1 MEYKDFLEEVK
12 NSIKEYLP
20 DSFKD
25 ATVDILK
32 VKKNNG
38 VELNG
43 LTVRKTGQKISPV
56 LYLDQHYRNLQQGLT
71 NIQDICK
78 NVAEGITQN
87 QRSFDVND
95 ILDPEKI
102 KDRVTFSVI
111 GAKNNISML
120 QDMPHRIKDDMAMV
134 YRIITHQGEEEIGSV
149 NVTDKIA
156 EGLNL
161 SENDLYNMAMENT
174 PKMFPAQFQ
183 SLFETLKQTM
193 PEISEMIT
201 ETQVDDNLMY
211 VLSNE
216 QKINGAS
223 VLFYPHIQEE
233 IYKRMGAEY
242 YVLPS
247 SIHGTIIVP
256 KDATM
261 DADSLRDM
269 VMDVNKTMVEPDE
282 ILTDN
287 VYEYD
292 ARAKT
297 ITVANDERYKVNE
310 KDILRSGY
318 KPTKTL
324 KSNMES
330 LNKAMQKNCTIKDVR
345 QLVNDSMTPDVAKDI
360 AKDIVKE
367 CKMQEIALDL
377 PER

>member
-12 NSIKEYLP
+12 NNIKDYLP

-25 ATVDILK
+25 ATVDIQK

-95 ILDPEKI
+95 ILNPEKI

-134 YRIITHQGEEEIGSV
+134 YRIIVNQENQEVGSV
-149 NVTDKIA
+149 KISDQLA
-156 EGLNL
+156 ESLNL
-161 SENDLYNMAMENT
+161 NEKDLYNMAMENT
-174 PKMFPAQFQ
+174 PKLFPAQFQ
-183 SLFETLKQTM
+183 SMYDVLKKMM
-193 PEISEMIT
+193 PEMAEMMGPNIF
-201 ETQVDDNLMY
+201 EDSMY

-216 QKINGAS
+216 QNIDGAS
-223 VLFYPHIQEE
+223 ALFYPGVQEE
-233 IYKRMGAEY
+233 IYKHMGKEY

-247 SIHGTIIVP
+247 SIHETIIVP
-256 KDATM
+256 KNASMNATE
-261 DADSLRDM
+261 LKNM
-269 VMDVNKTMVEPDE
+269 VMEINGKEVSPDE
-282 ILTDN
+282 VLTDS

-292 ARAKT
+292 ARSKT
-297 ITVANDERYKVNE
+297 LTIANDERYRVNT
-310 KDILRSGY
+310 KDIVKAGF

-324 KSNMES
+324 VKSMES
-330 LNKAMQKNCTIKDVR
+330 LNKSVGRNCSLKDVKELA
-345 QLVNDSMTPDVAKDI
+345 QDAKASTITKDI

-367 CKMQEIALDL
+367 CQVQEMTMDL
-377 PER
+377 PTR

>member
-12 NSIKEYLP
+12 NNIKDYLP

-25 ATVDILK
+25 ATVDIQK

-134 YRIITHQGEEEIGSV
+134 YRIIVNQENQEVGSV
-149 NVTDKIA
+149 KISDQLA
-156 EGLNL
+156 ESLNL
-161 SENDLYNMAMENT
+161 NEKDLYNMAMENT
-174 PKMFPAQFQ
+174 PKLFPAQFQ
-183 SLFETLKQTM
+183 SMFDVLKKMM
-193 PEISEMIT
+193 PEMAEMMEPNIF
-201 ETQVDDNLMY
+201 EDSMY

-216 QKINGAS
+216 QNIDGAS
-223 VLFYPHIQEE
+223 ALFYPGVQEE
-233 IYKRMGAEY
+233 IYKHMGKEY

-247 SIHGTIIVP
+247 SIHETIIVP
-256 KDATM
+256 KNASMNATE
-261 DADSLRDM
+261 LKNM
-269 VMDVNKTMVEPDE
+269 VMEINGKEVSPDE
-282 ILTDN
+282 VLTDS

-292 ARAKT
+292 ARSKT
-297 ITVANDERYKVNE
+297 LTIANDERYRVNT
-310 KDILRSGY
+310 KDIVKAGF

-324 KSNMES
+324 VKSMES
-330 LNKAMQKNCTIKDVR
+330 LNKSVGRNCSLKDVKELA
-345 QLVNDSMTPDVAKDI
+345 QDAKASTITKDI

-367 CKMQEIALDL
+367 CQVQEMTMDL
-377 PER
+377 PTR

>member
-12 NSIKEYLP
+12 NNIKDYLP

-25 ATVDILK
+25 ATVDIQK

-134 YRIITHQGEEEIGSV
+134 YRIIVNQENQEVGSV
-149 NVTDKIA
+149 KISDQLA
-156 EGLNL
+156 ESLNL
-161 SENDLYNMAMENT
+161 NEKDLYNMAMENT
-174 PKMFPAQFQ
+174 PKLFPAQFQ
-183 SLFETLKQTM
+183 SMFDVLKKMM
-193 PEISEMIT
+193 PEMAEMMEPNIF
-201 ETQVDDNLMY
+201 EDYMY

-216 QKINGAS
+216 QNIDGAS
-223 VLFYPHIQEE
+223 ALFYPGVQEE
-233 IYKRMGAEY
+233 IYKHMGKEY

-247 SIHGTIIVP
+247 SIHETMIVP
-256 KDATM
+256 KNASMNATE
-261 DADSLRDM
+261 LKNM
-269 VMDVNKTMVEPDE
+269 VMELNGTKVSPDE
-282 ILTDN
+282 VLTDS

-292 ARAKT
+292 ARSKT
-297 ITVANDERYKVNE
+297 LTIANDERYRVNT
-310 KDILRSGY
+310 KDIVKAGF

-324 KSNMES
+324 VKSMES
-330 LNKAMQKNCTIKDVR
+330 LNKSVGRNCSLKDVKELA
-345 QLVNDSMTPDVAKDI
+345 QDAKASTITKDI

-367 CKMQEIALDL
+367 CQVQEMTMDL
-377 PER
+377 PTR

>member
-1 MEYKDFLEEVK
+1 MSYKEFLEEVK

-25 ATVDILK
+25 ATVDIQK

-134 YRIITHQGEEEIGSV
+134 YRIIVNQENQEVGSV
-149 NVTDKIA
+149 KISDQLA
-156 EGLNL
+156 ESLNL
-161 SENDLYNMAMENT
+161 NEKDLYNMAMENT
-174 PKMFPAQFQ
+174 PKLFPAQFQ
-183 SLFETLKQTM
+183 SMYDVLKKMM
-193 PEISEMIT
+193 PEMAEMMGPNIF
-201 ETQVDDNLMY
+201 EDSMY

-216 QKINGAS
+216 QNIDGAS
-223 VLFYPHIQEE
+223 ALFYPGVQEE
-233 IYKRMGAEY
+233 IYKHMGKEY

-247 SIHGTIIVP
+247 SIHETIIVP
-256 KDATM
+256 KNASMNATE
-261 DADSLRDM
+261 LKNM
-269 VMDVNKTMVEPDE
+269 VMEINGKEVSPDE
-282 ILTDN
+282 VLTDS

-292 ARAKT
+292 ARSKT
-297 ITVANDERYKVNE
+297 LTIANDERYRVNT
-310 KDILRSGY
+310 KDIVKAGF

-324 KSNMES
+324 VKSMES
-330 LNKAMQKNCTIKDVR
+330 LNKSVGRNCSLKDVKELA
-345 QLVNDSMTPDVAKDI
+345 QDAKASTITKDI

-367 CKMQEIALDL
+367 CQVQEMTMDL
-377 PER
+377 PTR

>member
-12 NSIKEYLP
+12 NNIKDYLP

-25 ATVDILK
+25 ATVDIQK

-134 YRIITHQGEEEIGSV
+134 YRIIVNQENQEVGSV
-149 NVTDKIA
+149 KISDQLA
-156 EGLNL
+156 ESLNL
-161 SENDLYNMAMENT
+161 NEKDLYNMAMENT
-174 PKMFPAQFQ
+174 PKLFPAQFQ
-183 SLFETLKQTM
+183 SMFDVLKKMM
-193 PEISEMIT
+193 PEMAEIMEPNIFEDS
-201 ETQVDDNLMY
+201 MY

-216 QKINGAS
+216 QNIDGAS
-223 VLFYPHIQEE
+223 ALFYPGVQEE
-233 IYKRMGAEY
+233 IYKHMGKEY

-247 SIHGTIIVP
+247 SIHETIIVP
-256 KDATM
+256 KNASMNATE
-261 DADSLRDM
+261 LKNM
-269 VMDVNKTMVEPDE
+269 VMEINGKEVSPDE
-282 ILTDN
+282 VLTDS

-292 ARAKT
+292 ARSKT
-297 ITVANDERYKVNE
+297 LTIANDERYRVNT
-310 KDILRSGY
+310 KDIVKAGF

-324 KSNMES
+324 VKSMES
-330 LNKAMQKNCTIKDVR
+330 LNKSVGRNCSLKDVKKLA
-345 QLVNDSMTPDVAKDI
+345 QDAKASTITKDI

-367 CKMQEIALDL
+367 CQVQEMTMDL
-377 PER
+377 PKR

>member
-12 NSIKEYLP
+12 NNIKDYLP

-25 ATVDILK
+25 ATVDIQK

-134 YRIITHQGEEEIGSV
+134 YRIIVNQENQEVGSV
-149 NVTDKIA
+149 KISDQLA
-156 EGLNL
+156 ESLNL
-161 SENDLYNMAMENT
+161 NEKDLYNMAMENT
-174 PKMFPAQFQ
+174 PKLFPAQFQ
-183 SLFETLKQTM
+183 SMFDVLKKMM
-193 PEISEMIT
+193 PEMAEMMEPNIF
-201 ETQVDDNLMY
+201 EDSMY

-216 QKINGAS
+216 QNIDGAS
-223 VLFYPHIQEE
+223 ALFYPGVQEE
-233 IYKRMGAEY
+233 IYKHMGKEY

-247 SIHGTIIVP
+247 SIHETMIVP
-256 KDATM
+256 KNASMNATE
-261 DADSLRDM
+261 LKNM
-269 VMDVNKTMVEPDE
+269 VMELNGTKVSPDE
-282 ILTDN
+282 VLTDS

-292 ARAKT
+292 ARSKT
-297 ITVANDERYKVNE
+297 LTIANDERYRVNT
-310 KDILRSGY
+310 KDIVKAGF

-324 KSNMES
+324 VKSMES
-330 LNKAMQKNCTIKDVR
+330 LNKSVGRNCSLKDVKELA
-345 QLVNDSMTPDVAKDI
+345 QDAKASTITKDI

-367 CKMQEIALDL
+367 CQVQEMTMDL
-377 PER
+377 PTR

>member
-12 NSIKEYLP
+12 NNIKDYLP

-25 ATVDILK
+25 ATVDIQK

-56 LYLDQHYRNLQQGLT
+56 LYLDQYYRNLQQGLT

-134 YRIITHQGEEEIGSV
+134 YRIIVNQENQEVGSV
-149 NVTDKIA
+149 KISDQLA
-156 EGLNL
+156 ESLNL
-161 SENDLYNMAMENT
+161 NEIDLYNMAMENT
-174 PKMFPAQFQ
+174 PKLFPAQFQ
-183 SLFETLKQTM
+183 SMFDVLKKMM
-193 PEISEMIT
+193 PEMAEMMEPNIF
-201 ETQVDDNLMY
+201 EDSMY

-216 QKINGAS
+216 QNIDGAS
-223 VLFYPHIQEE
+223 ALFYPGVQEE
-233 IYKRMGAEY
+233 IYKHMGKEY

-247 SIHGTIIVP
+247 SIHETIIVP
-256 KDATM
+256 KNESMNATE
-261 DADSLRDM
+261 LKNM
-269 VMDVNKTMVEPDE
+269 VMEINGKEVSPDE
-282 ILTDN
+282 VLTDS

-292 ARAKT
+292 ARSKT
-297 ITVANDERYKVNE
+297 LTIANDERYRVNT
-310 KDILRSGY
+310 KDIVKAGF

-324 KSNMES
+324 VKSMES
-330 LNKAMQKNCTIKDVR
+330 LNKSVGRNCSLKDVKELA
-345 QLVNDSMTPDVAKDI
+345 QDAKASTITKDI

-367 CKMQEIALDL
+367 CQVQEMTMDL
-377 PER
+377 PTR

>member
-12 NSIKEYLP
+12 NNIKDYLP

-25 ATVDILK
+25 ATVDIQK

-134 YRIITHQGEEEIGSV
+134 YRIIVNQVNQEVGSV
-149 NVTDKIA
+149 KISDQLA
-156 EGLNL
+156 ESLNL
-161 SENDLYNMAMENT
+161 NEKDLYNMAMENT
-174 PKMFPAQFQ
+174 PKLFPAQFQ
-183 SLFETLKQTM
+183 SMFDVLKKMM
-193 PEISEMIT
+193 PEMAEMMEPNIF
-201 ETQVDDNLMY
+201 EDSMY

-216 QKINGAS
+216 QNIDGAS
-223 VLFYPHIQEE
+223 ALFYPGVQEE
-233 IYKRMGAEY
+233 IYKHMGKEY

-247 SIHGTIIVP
+247 SIHETIIVP
-256 KDATM
+256 KNASMNATE
-261 DADSLRDM
+261 LKNM
-269 VMDVNKTMVEPDE
+269 VMEINGKEVSPDE
-282 ILTDN
+282 VLTDS

-292 ARAKT
+292 ARSKT
-297 ITVANDERYKVNE
+297 LTIANDERYRVNT
-310 KDILRSGY
+310 KDIVKAGF

-324 KSNMES
+324 VKSMES
-330 LNKAMQKNCTIKDVR
+330 LNKSVGRNCSLKDVKELA
-345 QLVNDSMTPDVAKDI
+345 QDAKASTITKDI

-367 CKMQEIALDL
+367 CQVQEMTMDL
-377 PER
+377 PTR

>member
-12 NSIKEYLP
+12 NNIKDYLP

-25 ATVDILK
+25 ATVDIQK

-56 LYLDQHYRNLQQGLT
+56 LYLDQYYRNLQQGLT

-134 YRIITHQGEEEIGSV
+134 YRIIVNQENQEVGSV
-149 NVTDKIA
+149 KISDQLA
-156 EGLNL
+156 ESLNL
-161 SENDLYNMAMENT
+161 NEKDLYNMAMENT
-174 PKMFPAQFQ
+174 PKLFPAQFQ
-183 SLFETLKQTM
+183 SMFDVLKKMM
-193 PEISEMIT
+193 PEMAEMMEPNIF
-201 ETQVDDNLMY
+201 EDSMY

-216 QKINGAS
+216 QNIDGAS
-223 VLFYPHIQEE
+223 ALFYPGVQEE
-233 IYKRMGAEY
+233 IYKHMGKEY

-247 SIHGTIIVP
+247 SIHETIIVP
-256 KDATM
+256 KNESMNATE
-261 DADSLRDM
+261 LKNM
-269 VMDVNKTMVEPDE
+269 VMEINGKEVSPDE
-282 ILTDN
+282 VLTDS

-292 ARAKT
+292 ARSKT
-297 ITVANDERYKVNE
+297 LTIANDERYRVNT
-310 KDILRSGY
+310 KDIVKAGF

-324 KSNMES
+324 VKSMES
-330 LNKAMQKNCTIKDVR
+330 LNKSVGRNCSLKDVKELA
-345 QLVNDSMTPDVAKDI
+345 QDAKASTITKDI

-367 CKMQEIALDL
+367 CQVQEMTMDL
-377 PER
+377 PTR

>member
-12 NSIKEYLP
+12 NNIKDYLP

-25 ATVDILK
+25 ATVDIQK

-56 LYLDQHYRNLQQGLT
+56 LYLDQYYRNLQQGLT

-78 NVAEGITQN
+78 NVAEGIIQN

-134 YRIITHQGEEEIGSV
+134 YRIIVNQENQEVGSV
-149 NVTDKIA
+149 KISDQLA
-156 EGLNL
+156 ESLNL
-161 SENDLYNMAMENT
+161 NEKDLYNMAMENT
-174 PKMFPAQFQ
+174 PKLFPAQFQ
-183 SLFETLKQTM
+183 SMFDVLKKMM
-193 PEISEMIT
+193 PEMAEMMEPNIF
-201 ETQVDDNLMY
+201 EDSMY

-216 QKINGAS
+216 QNIDGAS
-223 VLFYPHIQEE
+223 ALFYPGVQEE
-233 IYKRMGAEY
+233 IYKHMGKEY

-247 SIHGTIIVP
+247 SIHETIIVP
-256 KDATM
+256 KNASMNATE
-261 DADSLRDM
+261 LKNM
-269 VMDVNKTMVEPDE
+269 VMEINGKEVSPDE
-282 ILTDN
+282 VLTDS

-292 ARAKT
+292 ARSKT
-297 ITVANDERYKVNE
+297 LTIANDERYRVNT
-310 KDILRSGY
+310 KDIVKAGF

-324 KSNMES
+324 VKSMES
-330 LNKAMQKNCTIKDVR
+330 LNKSVGRNCSLKDVKELA
-345 QLVNDSMTPDVAKDI
+345 QDAKASTITKDI

-367 CKMQEIALDL
+367 CQVQEMTMDL
-377 PER
+377 PTR

>member
-12 NSIKEYLP
+12 NNIKDYLP

-25 ATVDILK
+25 ATVDIQK

-134 YRIITHQGEEEIGSV
+134 YRIIVNQENQEVGSV
-149 NVTDKIA
+149 KISDQLA
-156 EGLNL
+156 ESLNL
-161 SENDLYNMAMENT
+161 NEKDLYNMAMENT
-174 PKMFPAQFQ
+174 PKLFPAQFQ
-183 SLFETLKQTM
+183 SMFDVLKKMM
-193 PEISEMIT
+193 PEMAEMMEPNIF
-201 ETQVDDNLMY
+201 EDSMY

-216 QKINGAS
+216 QNIDGAS
-223 VLFYPHIQEE
+223 ALFYPGVQEE
-233 IYKRMGAEY
+233 IYKHMGKEY

-247 SIHGTIIVP
+247 SIHETMIVP
-256 KDATM
+256 KNASMNATE
-261 DADSLRDM
+261 LKNM
-269 VMDVNKTMVEPDE
+269 VMELNGTKVSPDE
-282 ILTDN
+282 VLTDS

-292 ARAKT
+292 ARSKT
-297 ITVANDERYKVNE
+297 LTIANDERYRVNT
-310 KDILRSGY
+310 KDIVKAGF

-324 KSNMES
+324 VKSMES
-330 LNKAMQKNCTIKDVR
+330 LNKSVGRNCSLKDVKELA
-345 QLVNDSMTPDVAKDI
+345 QDAKASTITKDI
-360 AKDIVKE
+360 AKE
-367 CKMQEIALDL
+367 CQVQEMTMDL
-377 PER
+377 PTR